1 MDRSFQFG
9 GETRFKQIYACF
21 DTHSI
26 SKKTRV
32 VNESLQIFFLFFRK
46 IEDISYFFQ
55 HLGVKMLLSWS
66 MLVLLAVS
74 FLCAGLTGQ
83 MDALSQAV
91 PGGAAQGVQ
100 LVLALSGTLCL
111 WSGLNRMMEATGIQ
125 RGLARLLRPLLRL
138 LFPHA
143 VSEPKTLAAISAN
156 VTANLLGLGNAATPL
171 GIEAVRRMQ
180 DPRNPRRATDEM
192 CRFLVLNTASVQLLP
207 TTVAALRASSGAA
220 QPFDIFPCVLMT
232 SLCSVLAGESAAF
245 LFARWSRS

>member
-1 MDRSFQFG
+1 
-9 GETRFKQIYACF
+9 
-21 DTHSI
+21 
-26 SKKTRV
+26 
-32 VNESLQIFFLFFRK
+32 
-46 IEDISYFFQ
+46 
-55 HLGVKMLLSWS
+55 MLLSWS

-143 VSEPKTLAAISAN
+143 VSEPKTLAAISAHFHA
-156 VTANLLGLGNAATPL
+156 VIDYPDEDIPDFRLAEYSATLAEAEGTLRTLRESFQRGKILVEGVPTAIVGRPNAGKSSLLNALLGY
-171 GIEAVRRMQ
+171 E
-180 DPRNPRRATDEM
+180 RAIVTSPSA
-192 CRFLVLNTASVQLLP
+192 CAS
-207 TTVAALRASSGAA
+207 
-220 QPFDIFPCVLMT
+220 
-232 SLCSVLAGESAAF
+232 AGRCCA
-245 LFARWSRS
+245 